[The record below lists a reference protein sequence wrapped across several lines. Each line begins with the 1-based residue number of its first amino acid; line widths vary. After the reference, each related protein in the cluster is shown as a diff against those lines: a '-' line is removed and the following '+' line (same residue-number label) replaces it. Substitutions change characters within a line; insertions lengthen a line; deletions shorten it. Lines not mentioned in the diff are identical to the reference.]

1 MILKK
6 AICLLALFSFCAAV
20 LASCYPAVSG
30 GTDVAEQGGETVV
43 SADTTTAAEITAATE
58 ETEPDYDSM
67 SPEELR
73 KAVVERSL
81 ITVGNTER
89 AAAAL
94 KKAEQGENITVAYI
108 GGSITEGLTA
118 GPEDC
123 WAKLS
128 YNRLC
133 ERFPSAQINY
143 VNAGMSGTPSTLGII
158 RTERDV
164 LSPYG
169 NPDIVFIEFAV
180 NDAQDNISK
189 EAYESLVQRFLGL
202 DSKPA
207 VVLLFTRTSTGYTC
221 QKHMSEI
228 GSHYGLPMI
237 SVPDAI
243 NPELDSGRM
252 EWTDYSDDGA
262 HPHIEGHKLVAEMVD
277 NYFEKVLSGAESE
290 AKELSGAQP
299 LYGNAYVNMHLLDR
313 TNLTPISL
321 GEYND
326 EKETISQF
334 PNGWTR
340 KGGENLG
347 ISFDITS
354 ESLFI
359 IYQCSKSKRFGTA
372 EVYVDGELCSEVKS
386 SSSTGWNNPVAQLVF
401 KSDELKTRR
410 IEIKM
415 AEGNEDTYFGILGF
429 GYTD

>member
-1 MILKK
+1 MKFKK
-6 AICLLALFSFCAAV
+6 AICLLAIFSFYAAV
-20 LASCYPAVSG
+20 LSSCSPAESGGSAVTEQSGGAAVS
-30 GTDVAEQGGETVV
+30 AE
-43 SADTTTAAEITAATE
+43 TTTAAEEQTSTE
-58 ETEPDYDSM
+58 EPEPDYDNM
-67 SPEELR
+67 TPEELHN
-73 KAVVERSL
+73 AVVERSL
-81 ITVGNTER
+81 ITLGNTER
-89 AAAAL
+89 TKAAL
-94 KKAEQGENITVAYI
+94 EKAEKGESITVAYI

-118 GPEDC
+118 GPDDC

-128 YNRLC
+128 YSRLC

-158 RTERDV
+158 RAERDV
-164 LSPYG
+164 LAPYG

-180 NDAQDNISK
+180 NDAQDAISK
-189 EAYESLVQRFLGL
+189 EAYESLVRRMLGL
-202 DSKPA
+202 ESNPA

-228 GSHYGLPMI
+228 GSNYGLPMI
-237 SVPDAI
+237 SVPNAI

-252 EWTDYSDDGA
+252 EWADYSDDEA

-277 NYFEKVLSGAESE
+277 NYFGKVIAGAESE
-290 AKELSGAQP
+290 AEELSGAEP

-313 TNLTPISL
+313 TNLTPLSL

-340 KGGENLG
+340 KGGENSG

-354 ESLFI
+354 KSLFI
-359 IYQCSKSKRFGTA
+359 IYQCNKSKRFGTA
-372 EVYVDGELCSEVKS
+372 EIYVDGELCSEVKS
-386 SSSTGWNNPVAQLVF
+386 SASTGWNNPVAQLVF

-415 AEGNEDTYFGILGF
+415 ADGNEDTYFGILGF